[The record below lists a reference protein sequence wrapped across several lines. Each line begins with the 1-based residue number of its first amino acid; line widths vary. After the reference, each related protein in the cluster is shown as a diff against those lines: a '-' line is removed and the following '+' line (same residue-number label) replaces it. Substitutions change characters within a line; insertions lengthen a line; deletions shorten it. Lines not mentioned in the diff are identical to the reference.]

1 MSSSETF
8 NESEALTSET
18 IDDLGL
24 GIDMLKQKFPFFK
37 SIGIW
42 LTLEGY
48 WNSISP
54 SSPLAQQYPLFS
66 CTFHD
71 HIKNETTQGHLPLF
85 EHWPKFWTD
94 YFTTLKSCGVT
105 FVKVD
110 NQSFIDALT
119 EGEEESTIKAYGHA
133 VMTRA
138 AVEVFGHM
146 VHCMSQSGRFNTGEF
161 GLGVDSGADGAV
173 VR

>member
-1 MSSSETF
+1 MST
-8 NESEALTSET
+8 SEAFDHQEAHSSET

-24 GIDMLKQKFPFFK
+24 GIDLIKQKFPFFR
-37 SIGIW
+37 SIGVW

-48 WNSISP
+48 WSSISP
-54 SSPLAQQYPLFS
+54 SSPLAQQYPLFA
-66 CTFHD
+66 CTFQD
-71 HIKNETTQGHLPLF
+71 ENKNETTQGHLPLF
-85 EHWPKFWTD
+85 EHWPKFWND
-94 YFTTLKSCGVT
+94 YFSTLKSCGVT

-119 EGEEESTIKAYGHA
+119 EGEEESKIKAYGHA

-138 AVEVFGHM
+138 AMEVFGEM

-161 GLGVDSGADGAV
+161 GLGVDPRAEGAV